1 MVYTTMDITYVPHY
15 YDYERGWEGT
25 NPGWYQAIARV
36 ENMDEHLVIVEW
48 LHKNIDNP
56 ERHCRWTRTLNESI
70 VKFRYERD
78 YIHFRLRW

>member
-1 MVYTTMDITYVPHY
+1 MTYVTHY

-25 NPGWYQAIARV
+25 NPGWYQASSRI
-36 ENMDEHLVIVEW
+36 ENSDEHIEVVEW
-48 LHKNIDNP
+48 LYKNIDNP
-56 ERHCRWTRTLNESI
+56 ERHCRWTRILNESI